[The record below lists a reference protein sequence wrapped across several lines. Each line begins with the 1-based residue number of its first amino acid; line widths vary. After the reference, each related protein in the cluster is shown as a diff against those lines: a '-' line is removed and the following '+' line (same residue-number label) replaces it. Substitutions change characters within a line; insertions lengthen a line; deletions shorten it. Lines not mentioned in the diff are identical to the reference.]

1 MSFALGLILILWST
15 PTALFAIPQTQT
27 PSTLCLLDITGFPRA
42 VRFRDSITLTE
53 AIKQAGVA
61 PESIKTKV
69 VVIRRVETGMLNAM
83 TLDLKAIEK
92 GKAADF
98 NLGSHDMVFVVS
110 KRKQQLV
117 SQEVMWSGCK
127 VCGCRPMNGMHGPF
141 IVPKEWNESEAPDEK
156 KLNPNN

>member
-61 PESIKTKV
+61 RESIKNKV
-69 VVIRRVETGMLNAM
+69 VVISR
-83 TLDLKAIEK
+83 
-92 GKAADF
+92 
-98 NLGSHDMVFVVS
+98 
-110 KRKQQLV
+110 
-117 SQEVMWSGCK
+117 
-127 VCGCRPMNGMHGPF
+127 PF